1 MHSDEW
7 PSVRKMPDGRAR
19 VNHRTAPT
27 GRRAAFVPSL
37 ITLSDTRSR
46 AAFLEQI
53 SMRSVSLPF
62 VVSLSVLLGGCGG
75 GTPASTPTTAPA
87 PERHPLAAL
96 AATGAIVAP
105 AAMLHIAPELSW
117 SSPQSNARDLLRA
130 LDDDIA
136 AALADRGLKTNWV
149 MPADLAISYKRNPTY
164 ATDPYA
170 LAEESLRSSAF
181 TAGTRLQEPLASQLR
196 TMIALHENARAVLL
210 PVELRFE
217 RADATSSAG
226 TARATLRL
234 ALVDPRFS
242 EARWVGTVTSDT
254 TSADARALTRALAR
268 GVADLI
274 VSRQ

>member
-1 MHSDEW
+1 MIH
-7 PSVRKMPDGRAR
+7 V
-19 VNHRTAPT
+19 
-27 GRRAAFVPSL
+27 
-37 ITLSDTRSR
+37 
-46 AAFLEQI
+46 
-53 SMRSVSLPF
+53 
-62 VVSLSVLLGGCGG
+62 
-75 GTPASTPTTAPA
+75 
-87 PERHPLAAL
+87 
-96 AATGAIVAP
+96 
-105 AAMLHIAPELSW
+105 APELSW
-117 SSPQSNARDLLRA
+117 SSQQAGARELLRA

-136 AALADRGLKTNWV
+136 AALTERGLKANWV
-149 MPADLAISYKRNPTY
+149 MPADLALSYKRNPTY

-170 LAEESLRSSAF
+170 LSEESLRSSAVV
-181 TAGTRLQEPLASQLR
+181 AGGRLQEPLASQLR

-217 RADATSSAG
+217 RADATTSAG

-254 TSADARALTRALAR
+254 TSADARVLTRSLAR